1 VDAPLRQRVSSAP
14 LVPRS
19 ALLVQCAVFLALPL
33 LLFALPI
40 AAALPLAVW
49 QGLDA
54 TAWQALARDAQVPR
68 ALALSLGSAVVST
81 LASLALALVLVTHL
95 HGTRAWHALTR
106 ALGPMLAVP
115 HAAFAIGLTLLVM
128 PAGVIARLLA
138 PVLGWNAPPDWPTV
152 NDPSAFGLTLVLL
165 FKETP
170 FLLWHLV
177 ALLARPELALQ
188 VRGWLAAGRT
198 FGYGDGAIWWR
209 VLWPLLL
216 PRLAWP
222 LLAVLAYGLTVVDLA
237 LIVGPASPPT
247 LAVLAWQAL
256 QDADAQR
263 NAEGAAAVLLLALT
277 LAACVAL
284 LALLALL
291 LRHVW
296 AARARDGVRGV
307 ASRGRAVT
315 VLWSALLAL
324 YGAVV
329 ALLVLSSFTGV
340 WSFPSLWPQS
350 WTDAAWQQV
359 RTSASTLG
367 LSAALGGIAAS
378 ASLAL
383 VLLWLEATPA
393 HWDRRVMPLVL
404 APLVVP
410 ALLLMV
416 GLYTLALP
424 LRLDGSVTGLA
435 WVHTLAALP
444 YVFVALAPA
453 WRSFDRRYE
462 HTALALGRSRA
473 AFWWRVKAPL
483 LAAPMA
489 AALAVGFAVSV
500 AQYLPT
506 QFIGAGRHATVTTEA
521 VTLASGGQRHTA
533 AAFALLQA
541 LLPAAGF
548 ALAAA
553 VGRRQRRTI
562 VGHGA

>member
-1 VDAPLRQRVSSAP
+1 VSSASLRQRA
-14 LVPRS
+14 
-19 ALLVQCAVFLALPL
+19 AFLAPPL

-40 AAALPLAVW
+40 AAALPVAVW
-49 QGLDA
+49 QGLDGA
-54 TAWQALARDAQVPR
+54 AWQSLARDAQVPR
-68 ALALSLGSAVVST
+68 ALALSVGSALVST
-81 LASLALALVLVTHL
+81 FASLLLSLVLVTHL
-95 HGTRAWHALTR
+95 HGTRAWQALTR

-115 HAAFAIGLTLLVM
+115 HAAFAIGLALLVM

-138 PVLGWNAPPDWPTV
+138 VPLGWSAPPDWPTV
-152 NDPSAFGLTLVLL
+152 NDPYAFGLTLVLL

-198 FGYGDGAIWWR
+198 FGYSDGAIWAR

-237 LIVGPASPPT
+237 LIVGPSSPPT

-256 QDADAQR
+256 QDAGAER
-263 NAEGAAAVLLLALT
+263 NAEGAAMVLLLALT
-277 LAACVAL
+277 LAGCAAAL
-284 LALLALL
+284 VLLGAALQRA
-291 LRHVW
+291 W
-296 AARARDGVRGV
+296 AARAADGVRHAARRV
-307 ASRGRAVT
+307 RVSAA
-315 VLWSALLAL
+315 LWPLLLAV

-329 ALLVLSSFTGV
+329 ALLALSSFTGV
-340 WSFPSLWPQS
+340 WTFPSLLPQS
-350 WTDAAWQQV
+350 WTDGAWQQV
-359 RTSASTLG
+359 RASLPTLV
-367 LSAALGGIAAS
+367 LSAALGVFAAA

-383 VLLWLEATPA
+383 VLLWLEATPP

-410 ALLLMV
+410 ALMLMV

-424 LRLDGSVTGLA
+424 LRLDGSLTGLA

-444 YVFVALAPA
+444 YVFVALSPA

-521 VTLASGGQRHTA
+521 VTLASGGQRHSA

-553 VGRRQRRTI
+553 LGQRQRRRI
-562 VGHGA
+562 VGHHGA

>member
-1 VDAPLRQRVSSAP
+1 LSSASLRQRA
-14 LVPRS
+14 
-19 ALLVQCAVFLALPL
+19 AHLALPL

-40 AAALPLAVW
+40 AAALPVAVW
-49 QGLDA
+49 QGLDGA
-54 TAWQALARDAQVPR
+54 AWQSLARDAQVPR
-68 ALALSLGSAVVST
+68 ALALSVGSALAST
-81 LASLALALVLVTHL
+81 LASLLLALVLVTQL
-95 HGTRAWHALTR
+95 HGTRAWQALTR

-115 HAAFAIGLTLLVM
+115 HAAFAIGLALLVM

-138 PVLGWNAPPDWPTV
+138 VPLGWSAPPDWPTV
-152 NDPSAFGLTLVLL
+152 NDPQAFGLTLVLL
-165 FKETP
+165 LKETP

-198 FGYGDGAIWWR
+198 FGYSDSAVWAR

-237 LIVGPASPPT
+237 LIVGPSSPPT

-256 QDADAQR
+256 QDAGVER
-263 NAEGAAAVLLLALT
+263 NAEGAAMVLLLALA
-277 LAACVAL
+277 LAGCVAALVL
-284 LALLALL
+284 LGAVLQRA
-291 LRHVW
+291 W
-296 AARARDGVRGV
+296 SARAADGVRRTTPRV
-307 ASRGRAVT
+307 RVSAA
-315 VLWSALLAL
+315 LWPLLLAV

-329 ALLVLSSFTGV
+329 VLLALSSLTGV
-340 WSFPSLWPQS
+340 WTFPSLLPQS
-350 WTDAAWQQV
+350 WTDGAWQQV
-359 RTSASTLG
+359 RASLPTLG
-367 LSAALGGIAAS
+367 LSAALGVFAAA

-383 VLLWLEATPA
+383 VLLWLEATPP

-410 ALLLMV
+410 ALMLMV
-416 GLYTLALP
+416 GLYTLALS
-424 LRLDGSVTGLA
+424 LRLDGSLTGLA

-473 AFWWRVKAPL
+473 VFWWRVKAPL

-521 VTLASGGQRHTA
+521 VTLASGGQRHSA

-553 VGRRQRRTI
+553 LGQRQRRRI